1 MSAIATVRE
10 RWARFC
16 TEFIP
21 PRRSPWL
28 AKKVQVNL
36 TEAGEMWLSCR
47 RLVARKGAPT
57 PRHRNPS
64 PVMHALP
71 KLPNFE
77 AFKAWR
83 ADASRWLPA
92 ALDIARGYRLPH
104 ADPHPFLTGTN
115 LVVALDGL
123 VLKIFPPVLRAQF
136 VSERASLAQLR
147 GRLSLPIP
155 EIVHEGERDG
165 WPYLVITRLRGMLG
179 AEVWPT
185 LPEDQKER
193 VLGQIG
199 ATIAEVQRVPIGELS
214 RIEPR
219 WEQFMRK
226 QIAGCRAR
234 HRRLGLPQKY
244 WDGLD
249 EMIRDAPALIPMR
262 APPVIL
268 TGEYIP
274 ENFLMSREG
283 GDWRLSGLI
292 DFGDV
297 LTGWGEY
304 DLLGP
309 SAFMTAGMPRRVGSL
324 FRGFGYAPEEV
335 TPTVRRRL
343 MALLLL
349 HRVSDPIRHIC
360 IPGWRE
366 KAGDLSELAE
376 LLWPV

>member
-1 MSAIATVRE
+1 MD
-10 RWARFC
+10 
-16 TEFIP
+16 
-21 PRRSPWL
+21 
-28 AKKVQVNL
+28 
-36 TEAGEMWLSCR
+36 
-47 RLVARKGAPT
+47 
-57 PRHRNPS
+57 
-64 PVMHALP
+64 ALP
-71 KLPNFE
+71 NLPSFE
-77 AFKAWR
+77 TFKAWR
-83 ADASRWLPA
+83 ADPSRWLPG
-92 ALDIARGYRLPH
+92 ALDIARGHGLPH

-115 LVVALDGL
+115 LVVGLDGL

-136 VSERASLAQLR
+136 ISERASLSQLR
-147 GRLSLPIP
+147 GQVSIPIP
-155 EIVHEGERDG
+155 EIAHLGERDG

-214 RIEPR
+214 GIEPR
-219 WEQFMRK
+219 WEPFMRK
-226 QIAGCRAR
+226 QIEGCGAR

-249 EMIRDAPALIPMR
+249 EIVRDAATLIPMN
-262 APPVIL
+262 AAPVIL

-274 ENFLMSREG
+274 ENFLLSRDAEN
-283 GDWRLSGLI
+283 WRLSGLI
-292 DFGDV
+292 DFGDI

-309 SAFMTAGMPRRVGSL
+309 SAFMTAGMPRRVRSL
-324 FRGFGYAPEEV
+324 FRGFGYSPEDV
-335 TPTVRRRL
+335 TPTMRRRL
-343 MALLLL
+343 MVLMLL
-349 HRVSDPIRHIC
+349 HRFSDPIRTIC
-360 IPGWRE
+360 IEGWQE

>member
-1 MSAIATVRE
+1 
-10 RWARFC
+10 
-16 TEFIP
+16 
-21 PRRSPWL
+21 
-28 AKKVQVNL
+28 
-36 TEAGEMWLSCR
+36 
-47 RLVARKGAPT
+47 
-57 PRHRNPS
+57 
-64 PVMHALP
+64 MHALP
-71 KLPNFE
+71 NLPNFE
-77 AFKAWR
+77 TFKAWR

-92 ALDIARGYRLPH
+92 ALDIARGHGLPH
-104 ADPHPFLTGTN
+104 ANPHPFLTGTN

-123 VLKIFPPVLRAQF
+123 VLKIFPPILRAQF
-136 VSERASLAQLR
+136 ISERASLSQLR
-147 GRLSLPIP
+147 GRVSIPIP
-155 EIVHEGERDG
+155 EIAHQGERDG

-199 ATIAEVQRVPIGELS
+199 ETIAEVQRAPIGELS

-219 WEQFMRK
+219 WEQFMRT
-226 QIAGCRAR
+226 QIEGCGAR

-244 WDGLD
+244 WEGLD
-249 EMIRDAPALIPMR
+249 EIVRDATTLIPMN
-262 APPVIL
+262 AAPVIL
-268 TGEYIP
+268 TGEYIA
-274 ENFLMSREG
+274 ENFLLSREG
-283 GDWRLSGLI
+283 GNWRLSGLI

-309 SAFMTAGMPRRVGSL
+309 SAFLTAGMPRRVRSL
-324 FRGFGYAPEEV
+324 FRGFGYSPEEV
-335 TPTVRRRL
+335 TPTVRWRL

-360 IPGWRE
+360 IEGWQE

>member
-1 MSAIATVRE
+1 VAILPAL
-10 RWARFC
+10 WLPARARHAAA
-16 TEFIP
+16 I
-21 PRRSPWL
+21 
-28 AKKVQVNL
+28 
-36 TEAGEMWLSCR
+36 
-47 RLVARKGAPT
+47 RLK
-57 PRHRNPS
+57 PS
-64 PVMHALP
+64 QIMHALP
-71 KLPNFE
+71 NLPNSE

-83 ADASRWLPA
+83 ADASRWLPI
-92 ALDIARGYRLPH
+92 ALDIARGHGLPH
-104 ADPHPFLTGTN
+104 AGPHPFLTGTN
-115 LVVALDGL
+115 LVVGLDGL

-136 VSERASLAQLR
+136 ISERASLSQLR
-147 GRLSLPIP
+147 GRVSIPIP

-199 ATIAEVQRVPIGELS
+199 ETIAEVQRVPIGELS

-219 WEQFMRK
+219 WEPLMQK
-226 QIAGCRAR
+226 QIEGCGAR
-234 HRRLGLPQKY
+234 HRRLGLPPKY

-249 EMIRDAPALIPMR
+249 ELVRDAATLIPMNTT
-262 APPVIL
+262 PVIL

-274 ENFLMSREG
+274 ENFLLSREG

-309 SAFMTAGMPRRVGSL
+309 SAFMTAGIPRRVRSL
-324 FRGFGYAPEEV
+324 FRGFGYSPEDV

-343 MALLLL
+343 MALMLL
-349 HRVSDPIRHIC
+349 HRFSNPVRTIC
-360 IPGWRE
+360 IEGWQE
-366 KAGDLSELAE
+366 KAGNLSELAE
-376 LLWPV
+376 MLWPV